1 MKLPFT
7 TEQFLQNF
15 GEYNLS
21 IWPMQIFFVITAI
34 GIVYLLIKRKSYSD
48 GFINSTLGFYWIW
61 MGLVYHILYFS
72 SINKAAII
80 FGSLFIVQGMMF
92 IYFGLFKNELSY
104 QYKSGLSGITGIV
117 LFLYALIFYPLLG
130 YAFGHIYP
138 QSPTF
143 GLPCP
148 TTIFTF
154 GVLLQMKNIIKKIFI
169 IPLIWSVIGF
179 TAALSLSVYED
190 IGLFAAGILT
200 LIVLVGNRSSVRV

>member
-7 TEQFLQNF
+7 TEQFLQFF
-15 GEYNLS
+15 GNYNLS
-21 IWPMQIFFVITAI
+21 IWPMQVLFLLTAI
-34 GIVYLLIKRKSYSD
+34 GIVYLLIKRKSFSD

-190 IGLFAAGILT
+190 IGLLAAGILT
-200 LIVLVGNRSSVRV
+200 LIILVVNRSSVRV